1 MAGWLRKKWI
11 KKCLLNIAVHHESA
25 LLLTLFIEL
34 IVLLSHSIYHNA
46 MCNEKSYTNTI
57 NRNTLVKKLHK
68 LQLIFIYSKLITSNQ
83 KYFNIHV
90 VHVVEEITDHHH
102 HAYNRRS
109 EITHMNLVTCN
120 GTAKVWRSA
129 SKNLSYI
136 SIFTCRI
143 LKTLRSIVPAITQKK
158 LSNKFLVYEAEWN
171 YVKMNRDGKCKSLLY
186 YFF

>member
-1 MAGWLRKKWI
+1 MFQNKTDI
-11 KKCLLNIAVHHESA
+11 LLF
-25 LLLTLFIEL
+25 LLYIG
-34 IVLLSHSIYHNA
+34 I
-46 MCNEKSYTNTI
+46 
-57 NRNTLVKKLHK
+57 
-68 LQLIFIYSKLITSNQ
+68 LIFAEKI
-83 KYFNIHV
+83 FG
-90 VHVVEEITDHHH
+90 HH

-136 SIFTCRI
+136 SIFI

-158 LSNKFLVYEAEWN
+158 LRNKYLVYEAEWN

-186 YFF
+186 YFFFYLSC

>member
-1 MAGWLRKKWI
+1 KQEYTSKK
-11 KKCLLNIAVHHESA
+11 
-25 LLLTLFIEL
+25 T
-34 IVLLSHSIYHNA
+34 
-46 MCNEKSYTNTI
+46 T
-57 NRNTLVKKLHK
+57 
-68 LQLIFIYSKLITSNQ
+68 QIFIYSKLITSNQ

-143 LKTLRSIVPAITQKK
+143 LKTLRSIVPAIMQKK
-158 LSNKFLVYEAEWN
+158 LSNKFLVYEVKWN
-171 YVKMNRDGKCKSLLY
+171 VMKMTHGKYELEILH
-186 YFF
+186 

>member
-1 MAGWLRKKWI
+1 MFQNKTDI
-11 KKCLLNIAVHHESA
+11 LLF
-25 LLLTLFIEL
+25 LLCIG
-34 IVLLSHSIYHNA
+34 I
-46 MCNEKSYTNTI
+46 
-57 NRNTLVKKLHK
+57 
-68 LQLIFIYSKLITSNQ
+68 LIFAEKIFDN
-83 KYFNIHV
+83 
-90 VHVVEEITDHHH
+90 

-109 EITHMNLVTCN
+109 ETIHMNLVTCN

-186 YFF
+186 YFFLPQLLILP